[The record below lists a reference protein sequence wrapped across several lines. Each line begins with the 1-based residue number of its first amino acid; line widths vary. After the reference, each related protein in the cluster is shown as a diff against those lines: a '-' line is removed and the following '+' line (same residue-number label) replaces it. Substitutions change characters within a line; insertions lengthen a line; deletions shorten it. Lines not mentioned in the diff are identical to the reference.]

1 MFKLLFA
8 MAMGF
13 VLRRTKVVSAEAN
26 RGFSALVVNLTSPAL
41 ALYAVLNQSE
51 VNAEA
56 FKLVGF
62 GAALYV
68 LMPLLAFG
76 VMLLLNPA
84 KDIRGVYQMLLVFGN
99 VNFMGFPVAQAVY
112 GDQAIFY
119 INILHIPFTLMIF
132 TYGVR
137 LLRSGTAQGGMRLK
151 LRDVLSPGFIAAVLS
166 LVFYF
171 LRIRFPALI
180 TNALGFVGS
189 MTTPLSMLV
198 IGGMIAGFGWRE
210 LWAEKRLYLLAI
222 IKLGALP
229 LLGFAAASL
238 VFRDPVM
245 VGAVTLSLA
254 MPSGTLVPMVASQY
268 GSQRQT
274 DVAALGVFITT
285 VLSMVSIPL
294 VILALT

>member
-13 VLRRTKVVSAEAN
+13 VLRRAKVVSAEAN

-68 LMPLLAFG
+68 LVPMLAFG
-76 VMLLLNPA
+76 VTLLLNPA

-99 VNFMGFPVAQAVY
+99 VSFMGFPVAQAVY

-137 LLRSGTAQGGMRLK
+137 LLRSGAAQGGVSLK

-166 LVFYF
+166 LVIYF
-171 LRIRFPALI
+171 LRIRFPALL

-210 LWAEKRLYLLAI
+210 LWAEKRLYLLALV
-222 IKLGALP
+222 KLCALP
-229 LLGFAAASL
+229 AMGFVAASL

-285 VLSMVSIPL
+285 VLSMASIPL

>member
-13 VLRRTKVVSAEAN
+13 VLRKTKVVSAEAN

-51 VNAEA
+51 VNTEA

-62 GAALYV
+62 GAALYI

-76 VMLLLNPA
+76 VVLLLRPA
-84 KDIRGVYQMLLVFGN
+84 KDIRSVYQMLLVFGN
-99 VNFMGFPVAQAVY
+99 VSFMGFPVAQAVY

-137 LLRSGTAQGGMRLK
+137 LLRSGMAGGGAALR

-166 LVFYF
+166 LVIYF
-171 LRIRFPALI
+171 LRIAFPPLV
-180 TNALGFVGS
+180 TNALGFIGS

-198 IGGMIAGFGWRE
+198 IGGMMANFAWRD
-210 LWAEKRLYLLAI
+210 LWAVKGLYLLALV
-222 IKLGALP
+222 KLAALP
-229 LLGFAAASL
+229 VLGFAAASL

-268 GSQRQT
+268 GAQRQA

-285 VLSMVSIPL
+285 VLSMASIPL